1 MSTMRLPRLALVP
14 VLAALLVLAG
24 CNTPQI
30 DDPQNPIL
38 ADDLD
43 LDSYHV
49 EGSIDGLTWVGDL
62 CAFNLIPSFALN
74 AEGKEGPNDQP
85 YYWMQFEAYDKEITG
100 GVVTGM
106 WRLGDDINHPVQIN
120 SGTWSSA
127 TSASA
132 QEPGTIAVDLQ
143 VTEYLPAGGSNSRTV
158 SGALNLTPVVT
169 SDECIAMNDV
179 DYLKESLETYGGPTG
194 DGL

>member
-1 MSTMRLPRLALVP
+1 MRSTRPA
-14 VLAALLVLAG
+14 LVLATLLLLTACG
-24 CNTPQI
+24 PGGGGDPSTPL
-30 DDPQNPIL
+30 L

-62 CAFNLIPSFALN
+62 CALNLIPSFSLN

-85 YYWMQFEAYDKEITG
+85 YYMMQFEAYDKEITG
-100 GVVTGM
+100 GVVNGI
-106 WRLGDDINHPVQIN
+106 WRLNDDINHPVQIN

-127 TSASA
+127 TSANA
-132 QEPGTIAVDLQ
+132 QEAGTISLELQ
-143 VTEYLPAGGSNSRTV
+143 VTEYLPEGGNSNRTV
-158 SGALNLTPVVT
+158 TGALNLTPVVT
-169 SDECIAMNDV
+169 SDECVAMNDV

>member
-1 MSTMRLPRLALVP
+1 VLVA
-14 VLAALLVLAG
+14 VLVLTG
-24 CNTPQI
+24 CSTPQI
-30 DDPQNPIL
+30 DDPQNPLL

-49 EGSIDGLTWVGDL
+49 DGTIDGLTWSGEL
-62 CAFNLIPSFALN
+62 CAFNLIPSFAVYF
-74 AEGKEGPNDQP
+74 EGKDDP
-85 YYWMQFEAYDKEITG
+85 YYMLQFEAYDKEITG
-100 GVVTGM
+100 GVVTGI
-106 WRLGDDINHPVQIN
+106 WRLNGDVNYTVQIN

-132 QEPGTIAVDLQ
+132 QEPGTISVDLQ
-143 VTEYLPAGGSNSRTV
+143 VTERPPAGGAIDRTV

>member
-1 MSTMRLPRLALVP
+1 MRSPRHVLLP
-14 VLAALLVLAG
+14 VLIATLVLTG
-24 CNTPQI
+24 CQPGPGHPE
-30 DDPQNPIL
+30 DPDNPLL

-49 EGSIDGLTWVGDL
+49 EGSIDGLTWIGEL

-85 YYWMQFEAYDKEITG
+85 YYMLQFEAYDKEITG
-100 GVVTGM
+100 GVVKGI
-106 WRLGDDINHPVQIN
+106 WRLNDDVDHPVQIN

-127 TSASA
+127 TSAGA
-132 QEPGTIAVDLQ
+132 QESGTISVDLQ
-143 VTEYLPAGGSNSRTV
+143 VTEYLPEGGSSNRTV
-158 SGALNLTPVVT
+158 TGALNLTPVVT

-194 DGL
+194 GGM

>member
-1 MSTMRLPRLALVP
+1 MGTMRLPRPALVP
-14 VLAALLVLAG
+14 VLAALLVLTG
-24 CNTPQI
+24 CSTPEI

-49 EGSIDGLTWVGDL
+49 EGSIDGLTWIGDL
-62 CAFNLIPSFALN
+62 CALNLIPSFSLN

-85 YYWMQFEAYDKEITG
+85 FYVMQFEAYDKEITG

-106 WRLGDDINHPVQIN
+106 WRLNDDVNYTVQIN

-132 QEPGTIAVDLQ
+132 QEPGTISVQLE
-143 VTEYLPAGGSNSRTV
+143 VSERPPAGGRIDRTV
-158 SGALNLTPVVT
+158 TGALNLTPVVT

-194 DGL
+194 GGM